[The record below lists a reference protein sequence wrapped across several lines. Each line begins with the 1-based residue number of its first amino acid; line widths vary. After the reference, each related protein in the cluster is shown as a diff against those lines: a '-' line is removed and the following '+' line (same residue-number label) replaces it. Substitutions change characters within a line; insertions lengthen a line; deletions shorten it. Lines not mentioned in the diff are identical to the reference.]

1 MAALISILPEHLANK
16 IAAGEVV
23 QRPANAA
30 KELLENA
37 IDAHAGRVTLRV
49 EEGGSTLLHC
59 TDDGSGM
66 DPEDA
71 LLAFRRHATSKIHTY
86 EDLENINTLGFR
98 GEALAAIGAVARV
111 ELRTRRRES
120 EVGILVRI
128 EGGEL
133 KDSSPCTTPPGTSVF
148 VRNLFY
154 NTPARRNFLKS
165 ATTEFRHV
173 ADVAQRIAL
182 SHPSIAMK
190 LTSEKETIFDVAA
203 STQDERAK
211 ELFGEKLYTTLLP
224 VSHETEF
231 VRIHGYVG
239 KPDFARRSRIEQY
252 LYLNGRPVVNRSI
265 NHAVFQA
272 YEHLLEKGSFPFFI
286 LFLTLDPRR
295 VDVNVHPAK
304 QEVKFE
310 DEGMIFRAV
319 VSSVRRSL
327 SAHNLVPSLGVRDER
342 TAQGEIGL
350 SFARGLSTGSAQ
362 DVRELLKPMTSGDG
376 ERTDAPSVA
385 QAEAALRSGDGTDR
399 QLWQLHHKYIIA
411 PVEGGVMVVDQHAAH
426 ERILYEKTIAGF
438 TTHHT
443 QSQQL
448 LFPISLE
455 LTPADA
461 ALVGQL
467 REQLEEIGF
476 TLKFFGKST
485 VIVDGVPVDVRPGE
499 EGRILQ
505 NVVDLYKRDESDL
518 QLEPR
523 ERLAKS
529 YSCRAAIKKGD
540 PLSVPE
546 MRGLLDQLLKT
557 EIPYVCPH
565 GRPVIVTLSIGEL
578 DRRFG
583 RTS

>member
-23 QRPANAA
+23 QRPASAA

-37 IDAHAGRVTLRV
+37 IDAHAARVTLRI
-49 EEGGSTLLHC
+49 EEGGSTLIQC

-71 LLAFRRHATSKIHTY
+71 LMAFRRHATSKIHTY
-86 EDLENINTLGFR
+86 EDLENIGTLGFR
-98 GEALAAIGAVARV
+98 GEALASIGAVARV

-120 EVGILVRI
+120 EVGTLVRV
-128 EGGEL
+128 EGGAL
-133 KDSSPCTTPPGTSVF
+133 KDSSQCATPAGTSIL

-154 NTPARRNFLKS
+154 NTPARRNFLKTV
-165 ATTEFRHV
+165 TTEFRHV

-182 SHPSIAMK
+182 SHPSIAVK
-190 LTSEKETIFDVAA
+190 FTSEKETIFDVAA
-203 STQDERAK
+203 STQDERVK
-211 ELFGEKLYTTLLP
+211 ELFGEKLYATLLP
-224 VSHETEF
+224 VSHETEML
-231 VRIHGYVG
+231 RIHGYVG
-239 KPDFARRSRIEQY
+239 KPDFARKSRIEQY
-252 LYLNGRPVVNRSI
+252 LYLNGRSVVNRNI

-286 LFLTLDPRR
+286 LFLTLDPQR

-304 QEVKFE
+304 QEVKFA
-310 DEGMIFRAV
+310 DEGMIYRTV
-319 VSSVRRSL
+319 VSSLRRAL
-327 SAHNLVPSLGVRDER
+327 SAHNLVPSLGVRDDR
-342 TAQGEIGL
+342 TGQGEIGL
-350 SFARGLSTGSAQ
+350 SFAAGGPYGQ
-362 DVRELLKPMTSGDG
+362 GGDVRELFMPRGTDIPVGQPGTPRGTDIPVGQLGDG
-376 ERTDAPSVA
+376 
-385 QAEAALRSGDGTDR
+385 GDR

-438 TTHHT
+438 TNHHT

-448 LFPISLE
+448 LFPISVE

-467 REQLEEIGF
+467 RGQLEEIGF
-476 TLKFFGKST
+476 TLKFFGAST

-505 NVVDLYKRDESDL
+505 NVVDLYKRDEADL

-540 PLSVPE
+540 PLTVPE
-546 MRGLLDQLLKT
+546 MRGLLDGLMKT

-565 GRPVIVTLSIGEL
+565 GRPVIVTLSLSEL

>member
-1 MAALISILPEHLANK
+1 
-16 IAAGEVV
+16 
-23 QRPANAA
+23 
-30 KELLENA
+30 
-37 IDAHAGRVTLRV
+37 
-49 EEGGSTLLHC
+49 
-59 TDDGSGM
+59 
-66 DPEDA
+66 
-71 LLAFRRHATSKIHTY
+71 
-86 EDLENINTLGFR
+86 
-98 GEALAAIGAVARV
+98 
-111 ELRTRRRES
+111 
-120 EVGILVRI
+120 
-128 EGGEL
+128 
-133 KDSSPCTTPPGTSVF
+133 

-165 ATTEFRHV
+165 VTTEFRHV

-182 SHPSIAMK
+182 SNPSIAVK
-190 LTSEKETIFDVAA
+190 FSSEKETIFDVPA
-203 STQDERAK
+203 STQDERVK
-211 ELFGEKLYTTLLP
+211 ELFGEKLYATLLP
-224 VSHETEF
+224 VSHETEV

-239 KPDFARRSRIEQY
+239 KPDFARKSRIEQY
-252 LYLNGRPVVNRSI
+252 LYLNGRAVVNRSI

-310 DEGMIFRAV
+310 DEGMIFRTV

-327 SAHNLVPSLGVRDER
+327 SAHNLVPALGVRDDR

-350 SFARGLSTGSAQ
+350 SFAGGHPNRPAQ
-362 DVRELLKPMTSGDG
+362 DVRELLKPLTSGDG
-376 ERTDAPSVA
+376 DRTQCPPMAR
-385 QAEAALRSGDGTDR
+385 AEAALQSGDGTDR
-399 QLWQLHHKYIIA
+399 QVWQLHHKYIIA

-426 ERILYEKTIAGF
+426 ERILYEKTIGRFAA
-438 TTHHT
+438 HQT

-467 REQLEEIGF
+467 RVQFEEIGF
-476 TLKFFGKST
+476 TRNFGKST

-499 EGRILQ
+499 EGRIHQ
-505 NVVDLYKRDESDL
+505 NVVDLYKRDETDL

-529 YSCRAAIKKGD
+529 YSCRAVIKKGA

-546 MRGLLDQLLKT
+546 KRGLLEQLLKT

-565 GRPVIVTLSIGEL
+565 GRPVIVTLSTAEL